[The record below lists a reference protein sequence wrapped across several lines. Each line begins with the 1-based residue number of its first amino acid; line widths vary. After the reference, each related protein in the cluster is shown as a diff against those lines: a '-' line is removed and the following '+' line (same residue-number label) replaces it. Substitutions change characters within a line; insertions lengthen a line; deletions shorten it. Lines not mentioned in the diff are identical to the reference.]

1 MKGYVERLE
10 IAQNHFDWASS
21 PGEVDAAIYE
31 LQAAELLLSNY
42 VGKVKEDEEV
52 RVGAD
57 SGSASSAVSSV

>member
-1 MKGYVERLE
+1 MRGYIDRLE

-42 VGKVKEDEEV
+42 VEKVKEEKETEICE
-52 RVGAD
+52 
-57 SGSASSAVSSV
+57 

>member
-1 MKGYVERLE
+1 MKGYIDKLE

-42 VGKVKEDEEV
+42 VGKVKEDEEI

-57 SGSASSAVSSV
+57 GGAVTGTVDSV

>member
-1 MKGYVERLE
+1 MKGYVEKLE

-42 VGKVKEDEEV
+42 VEKVKEDEEV
-52 RVGAD
+52 RIGAN
-57 SGSASSAVSSV
+57 GGAVTSAVGSE